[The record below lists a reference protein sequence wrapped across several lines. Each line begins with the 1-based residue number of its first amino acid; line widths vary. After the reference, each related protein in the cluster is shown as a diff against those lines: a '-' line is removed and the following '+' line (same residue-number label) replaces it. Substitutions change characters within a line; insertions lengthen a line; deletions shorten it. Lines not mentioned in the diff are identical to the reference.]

1 MKKMNIKLDE
11 RQEQKLLH
19 IERNGCRLAFWAL
32 LASMFIQM
40 GISGIEN
47 FRVIAGEWIV
57 FMVLALYLGL
67 SCLKNG
73 IWDRKLSPSPKTNLI
88 ISLLSAVIFG
98 FIFAAVSYMNYKAW
112 EGAAATFSVMSIIL
126 FIGIFAALSISS
138 AFYKKRVQ
146 TLEKEYEE

>member
-57 FMVLALYLGL
+57 FMVLAQYLGL

-112 EGAAATFSVMSIIL
+112 EGSAATFAVMSIIL

>member
-19 IERNGCRLAFWAL
+19 IERNGCWLAFWAL